1 MPLFGMDLAEGGS
14 MALTFTTEQVDPV
27 TVLAVTGEVDLDT
40 ADALR
45 DQVAEVLRDRPS
57 ELVLDLSGVGFL
69 DSSGLGALLEVQRR
83 LTDEGG
89 YLRLVIASRHVRRVI
104 DVTGM
109 EHVLD
114 IYDTRAAALTAQR
127 EPTA

>member
-89 YLRLVIASRHVRRVI
+89 YLRLVIASRHVL
-104 DVTGM
+104 TGM

-114 IYDTRAAALTAQR
+114 IYDTRAAALAAER

>member
-1 MPLFGMDLAEGGS
+1 
-14 MALTFTTEQVDPV
+14 MALTFTTDQVDPV
-27 TVLAVTGEVDLDT
+27 TVLTVDGEVDLDT
-40 ADALR
+40 AAALR
-45 DQVAEVLRDRPS
+45 DQIAVVLRDQPP

-83 LTDEGG
+83 LRDEGG
-89 YLRLVIASRHVRRVI
+89 FLRLVIASRHVRRVI

-109 EHVLD
+109 AHVLD
-114 IYDTRAAALTAQR
+114 IYDTRAAALAAER